1 MPRPLKVL
9 ILIAAAASAGAG
21 VLWVKYDDWVR
32 IPQARQ
38 PVRDLMKDPDSTKFR
53 AESLESDGWL
63 CGELN
68 SKNEYGAY
76 VGFKKFMS
84 NKKGGKIFLQD
95 MSLSEISDKEST
107 DDFLAR
113 LTKETKVLQRENES
127 RKNGGPI
134 ISFSQRE
141 RDAIVAREMFDD
153 KWRDNCR
160 SSPLPEK

>member
-1 MPRPLKVL
+1 MHRPLKVL

-21 VLWVKYDDWVR
+21 VLWVKYDDWIR
-32 IPQARQ
+32 IPRARQ

-95 MSLSEISDKEST
+95 MSLNEISAKGST
-107 DDFLAR
+107 EDFLVR
-113 LTKETKVLQRENES
+113 LTKETKILQRENES
-127 RKNGGPI
+127 RENGGPI
-134 ISFSQRE
+134 IRFSQRE
-141 RDAIVAREMFDD
+141 RDAIVAQEIFDD

-160 SSPLPEK
+160 SSTLPER

>member
-1 MPRPLKVL
+1 MHRPVKIL

-21 VLWVKYDDWVR
+21 VLMVKYDDWIS
-32 IPQARQ
+32 IPRARQ

-95 MSLSEISDKEST
+95 MSLSEISDKESS

-113 LTKETKVLQRENES
+113 LAKETKVLQRENES
-127 RKNGGPI
+127 RQNGSPI

-141 RDAIVAREMFDD
+141 RDAIVAQEIFAD

-160 SSPLPEK
+160 SSTLPER